1 MGKCKEQVCCTSRHP
16 PSPRDL
22 ARQPRSDT
30 INPAARLSLT
40 ARSSCCSGPWNSFS
54 TMKAPWLFLNIAL
67 VAAREQVTYNGDQV
81 LRISVNSQKQFNLV
95 KSLEQLENLKL
106 DFWKEPVRSSLPV
119 DLRIPAK
126 HVNAIKIFLRSND
139 IAYSVMIKNLQ
150 SLVDEECIGG
160 LISEL
165 RQNGTY
171 TFNYRSYHP
180 RQNGTY
186 TFNYRSY
193 HPLKEIY
200 RWIKNIAAENP
211 QLVRRM
217 RIGRSSQG
225 RAIYV
230 LKFSTGHGHP
240 AVWIDGG
247 IHGREWIA
255 PAVAI
260 WMAKKITTDYGNN
273 TSFTSLLNKI
283 DIFMVIMAN
292 PDGYVYSQ
300 TKNRMWRK
308 TMSKSPGTH
317 CFGVDPNRNFDANF
331 GGNGSSR
338 VPCSES
344 YCGPHAHSEPEVK
357 AIVDFIKKHGNF
369 VAFITLHSY
378 SQRLMYPYGYTQDTP
393 ENVEELDTL
402 AREATE
408 ALASLYGTRYSHG
421 SIIQV
426 IEAAFSEA
434 R

>member
-1 MGKCKEQVCCTSRHP
+1 MFLGVC
-16 PSPRDL
+16 L
-22 ARQPRSDT
+22 
-30 INPAARLSLT
+30 
-40 ARSSCCSGPWNSFS
+40 
-54 TMKAPWLFLNIAL
+54 TMKAPWLFLNIVL
-67 VAAREQVTYNGDQV
+67 VAARRQVTYIGDQV
-81 LRISVNSQKQFNLV
+81 LRISVNSPKQFNLV
-95 KSLEQLENLKL
+95 KSLEQLEHLKL
-106 DFWKEPVRSSLPV
+106 DFWKEPVRISLPI

-126 HVNAIKIFLRSND
+126 HVNTIKTFLRSND

-150 SLVDEECIGG
+150 SLVDEERIGG

-171 TFNYRSYHP
+171 SFNYR
-180 RQNGTY
+180 T
-186 TFNYRSY
+186 Y

-200 RWIKNIAAENP
+200 RWVKNLAAESP

-225 RAIYV
+225 RAIHV
-230 LKFSTGHGHP
+230 LKFSTGHGRP

-273 TSFTSLLNKI
+273 PSFTSLLNKM

-357 AIVDFIKKHGNF
+357 AIVDLIKKHGNF

-378 SQRLMYPYGYTQDTP
+378 SQRLMHPYGYTQDTP
-393 ENVEELDTL
+393 ENLEELDTL
-402 AREATE
+402 ARETTE
-408 ALASLYGTRYSHG
+408 ALASLYGTQYSYG
-421 SIIQV
+421 SIIQM
-426 IEAAFSEA
+426 IDESSGNSIDWSYNQGIKYSYAFELRDEGQYGFMLPRSQIVPTAEETWLA
-434 R
+434 VKKIMEHASNHLP